1 MANWSKRRSK
11 KIGSQGQRRTY
22 TTSSTGKTTN
32 SYSSK
37 VGNRRT
43 TTSMSGG
50 KMKQTVTETHPTLGR
65 RTTTKNLTPAYKPPK
80 KPKKPKK
87 SKPFK
92 FTKTT
97 RKKANT
103 GAPWWE
109 QGDNSSPG
117 TFWTIVAIILV
128 LIWIFG

>member
-22 TTSSTGKTTN
+22 TTSSTGKITN

-50 KMKQTVTETHPTLGR
+50 KIKQTVTETHPTLGR
-65 RTTTKNLTPAYKPPK
+65 RTTTKTLTPAYKPPK
-80 KPKKPKK
+80 KPRKRKA
-87 SKPFK
+87 KPFK
-92 FTKTT
+92 FSTNKSK
-97 RKKANT
+97 RVNT
-103 GAPWWE
+103 GTSWWNE
-109 QGDNSSPG
+109 PDNSSPS
-117 TFWTIVAIILV
+117 TFWIVVAVILV